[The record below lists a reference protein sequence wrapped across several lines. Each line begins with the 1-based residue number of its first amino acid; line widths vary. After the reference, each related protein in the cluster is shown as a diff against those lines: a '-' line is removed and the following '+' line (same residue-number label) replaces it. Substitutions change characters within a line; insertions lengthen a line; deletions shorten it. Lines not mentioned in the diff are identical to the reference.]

1 MFIILWVY
9 YFIKSLFIK
18 LKSIIAKSQ
27 RVTRRKEAVIRDT
40 ELNEE
45 NKEEFTCK
53 SDKRLV
59 TAKVKGF

>member
-1 MFIILWVY
+1 M
-9 YFIKSLFIK
+9 
-18 LKSIIAKSQ
+18 KSIIAKSQ